1 VRRRLF
7 KLRSDEPLNPHVGTA
22 APGRVAVVRKAA
34 LFGGIALLLLL
45 IIGMVFSSGLFTGG
59 DVLSHGRFHDVHVYR
74 PKSDVQHFVMFFSG
88 DGGWDDGLAD
98 IARSLAAQG
107 ALVAGIDTSDLF
119 EELEKDGGKCVFPV
133 GDMENLSH
141 FVQAYYKL
149 PTYFTPVLI
158 GHSAGASLV
167 YAALAQAPPGT
178 FTGGLSLSFCAD
190 LDLRKPLCKAGSL
203 DYTVRADGEGVTLTP
218 PAKALAAP
226 WVAIHGTEDEVCSIN
241 QARAFVARTPQ
252 ARFVE
257 LPGITHNY
265 GEMSSWMAQ
274 FDAAYASVV
283 AHEPPHLTAPPKTLA
298 DLPIIEV
305 PPTGTGIDDTF
316 AVLFSGDGGWAG
328 IDRDVANELASRG
341 VPVAGWDSLRYFWTA
356 RTPSGVSNDLD
367 RILRYFSQHWHKS
380 KAIVVGYS
388 QGADVLPF
396 AINRLP
402 PQSKGLVERTVL
414 MSIGQTAA
422 FEFHVTNW
430 FGSGSHELPIG
441 AEMVRMS
448 GASTVCLYGA
458 GDSDSICPKVAPRN
472 AKVVELAGGHHFG
485 GSYGHLADIIL
496 GQTAAAPAAAPPTAE
511 STASAAPP
519 GQSTASAPNHSVQ

>member
-1 VRRRLF
+1 M
-7 KLRSDEPLNPHVGTA
+7 
-22 APGRVAVVRKAA
+22 RKAA
-34 LFGGIALLLLL
+34 LFGGIALLCILT
-45 IIGMVFSSGLFTGG
+45 IVWITRSDWFTGG

-74 PKSDVQHFVMFFSG
+74 PKSDIQHFVMFFSG

-107 ALVAGIDTSDLF
+107 TLVAGIDTSDLF
-119 EELEKDGGKCVFPV
+119 QELEKDGGKCVFPV

-190 LDLRKPLCKAGSL
+190 LDLRKPLCKAANL
-203 DYTVRADGEGVTLTP
+203 DYTARSDGAGVTLTP
-218 PAKALAAP
+218 PTKALAAP
-226 WVAIHGTEDEVCSIN
+226 WVAIHGTEDEVCSLN
-241 QARAFVARTPQ
+241 EARVFVAKTPE

-265 GEMSSWMAQ
+265 GDMNTWMPQ
-274 FDAAYASVV
+274 FDAAYASIV
-283 AHEPPHLTAPPKTLA
+283 AHEPPHLQAPPKTLA
-298 DLPIIEV
+298 DLPIVEV
-305 PPTGTGIDDTF
+305 PPTGTGISRPAPGDTF

-328 IDRDVANELASRG
+328 IDRDVADELASRG
-341 VPVAGWDSLRYFWTA
+341 IPVAGWDSLRYFWTA

-367 RILRYFSQHWHKS
+367 RILRYYAQHWQKK

-396 AINRLP
+396 AVNRLP
-402 PQSKGLVERTVL
+402 ARSRALVERTVL
-414 MSIGQTAA
+414 MSIGTTAA

-441 AEMVRMS
+441 VEMARMS
-448 GASTVCLYGA
+448 AASTVCLYGE
-458 GDSDSICPKVAPRN
+458 GDNDSICPKVAPKN
-472 AKVVELAGGHHFG
+472 ATVVKLAGGHHFG
-485 GSYGHLADIIL
+485 GSYGHLADVIL
-496 GQTAAAPAAAPPTAE
+496 GTEGASPPAGISPP
-511 STASAAPP
+511 SAA
-519 GQSTASAPNHSVQ
+519 NHPVE

>member
-1 VRRRLF
+1 MI
-7 KLRSDEPLNPHVGTA
+7 KLRSDEHLNPHTGTA
-22 APGRVAVVRKAA
+22 APRRVAVVRKAT
-34 LFGGIALLLLL
+34 LFSGIALLCLV
-45 IIGMVFSSGLFTGG
+45 IIGLALRSGWFTGG
-59 DVLSHGRFHDVHVYR
+59 DVLSHGRFHDVHIYR

-107 ALVAGIDTSDLF
+107 TLVAGIDTSDLF

-141 FVQAYYKL
+141 FIQAYYKL
-149 PTYFTPVLI
+149 PTYFTPILV

-167 YAALAQAPPGT
+167 YAALAQAPAGT
-178 FTGGLSLSFCAD
+178 FTGALSLSFCTD
-190 LDLRKPLCKAGSL
+190 LDLRKPLCKAANL
-203 DYTVRADGEGVTLTP
+203 DYTARTDGAGVTLLP

-226 WVAIHGTEDEVCSIN
+226 WVALHGTEDEVCSIN
-241 QARAFVARTPQ
+241 EARAFVAKTPD

-274 FDAAYASVV
+274 FDTAYASIV
-283 AHEPPHLTAPPKTLA
+283 AHEPPHLQSPPGTLA
-298 DLPIIEV
+298 DLPIVEV
-305 PPTGTGIDDTF
+305 PPTATGIDDTF

-328 IDRDVANELASRG
+328 IDRDVADELASRG
-341 VPVAGWDSLRYFWTA
+341 IPVAGWDSLRYFWTA

-367 RILRYFSQHWHKS
+367 RILRYYAQHWQKK
-380 KAIVVGYS
+380 KALVIGYS

-396 AINRLP
+396 AVNRLHA
-402 PQSKGLVERTVL
+402 QSKALVERTVL

-441 AEMVRMS
+441 VEMARMS
-448 GASTVCLYGA
+448 AANTICLYGE
-458 GDSDSICPKVAPRN
+458 GDNDSICPQVAPKN
-472 AKVVELAGGHHFG
+472 ATVVKLAGGHHFG
-485 GSYGHLADIIL
+485 GSYGHLADVIL
-496 GQTAAAPAAAPPTAE
+496 GKSVAP
-511 STASAAPP
+511 
-519 GQSTASAPNHSVQ
+519 TASAPATGDSAPEPAQAPGSAPPAPDHSVQ